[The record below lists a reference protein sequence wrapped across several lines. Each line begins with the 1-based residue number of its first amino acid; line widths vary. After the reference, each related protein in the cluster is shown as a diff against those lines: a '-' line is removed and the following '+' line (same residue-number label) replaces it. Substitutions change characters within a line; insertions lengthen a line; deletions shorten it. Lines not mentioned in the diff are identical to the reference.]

1 MAAGRGGGAE
11 GAAVEVLQA
20 QFGTPAVDAPGTNS
34 DELQQPEGCIDGA
47 SDAVYPQCGG
57 RSCCAVASTGAVLV
71 QLQLP
76 DSGRCPCCTGMVVHS
91 LEARRRGGL
100 AGAGGSL

>member
-1 MAAGRGGGAE
+1 MGQGGVAAGRGGGAE

-20 QFGTPAVDAPGTNS
+20 QFGTPAALTLPGPTATS
-34 DELQQPEGCIDGA
+34 SSSPRVVSMVPPMQFTL
-47 SDAVYPQCGG
+47 S
-57 RSCCAVASTGAVLV
+57 VADVPVVQSLPLVLV

-91 LEARRRGGL
+91 LEGTQAW
-100 AGAGGSL
+100 GSAL